1 MNLPPGYAA
10 ELVGEATLVARVS
23 VLAAA
28 REALAEG
35 TLYDY
40 AAHHPEARPLSGR
53 GVAYAVALPYDAAN
67 VVIRRSR
74 HGGLLAPMTGE
85 LFLAPTRAPRELDV
99 AVRLGHLG
107 VPTPELLAYA
117 TYPAAP
123 LMRRADIATREVP
136 AAQDLDAALRDTED
150 DGRRGELLDATAT
163 LMRAMTA
170 AGARHP
176 DFNIKNIL
184 VTGLADGE
192 PIEALV
198 IDVDRIWF
206 AEPDS
211 DAVRDANLR
220 RLARSAR
227 KRRRDN
233 GTPIT
238 ETELKG
244 LADALGAALADESA
258 Q

>member
-1 MNLPPGYAA
+1 MSLPPGYVAEQVGDAA
-10 ELVGEATLVARVS
+10 LVARVN

-40 AAHHPEARPLSGR
+40 AAHHPDARPLAGR
-53 GVAYAVALPYDAAN
+53 GVAYAVALPNEAAN

-85 LFLAPTRAPRELDV
+85 LFLAPTRAPRELDA
-99 AVRLGHLG
+99 AVKLSQLG

-136 AAQDLDAALRDTED
+136 GAVDLDAAMRDTED
-150 DGRRGELLDATAT
+150 ADRRGEVLDATAR
-163 LMRAMTA
+163 LMRALTS

-176 DFNIKNIL
+176 DLNIKNIL
-184 VTGLADGE
+184 VTGLAEQQPLD
-192 PIEALV
+192 AMV

-206 AEPDS
+206 AEPGS

-220 RLARSAR
+220 RFARSAR

-233 GTPIT
+233 GTPFS
-238 ETELKG
+238 ESELRA
-244 LADALGAALADESA
+244 LADALGAPLPSESA